1 MFPDGQ
7 PSIQSAINQMKWLY
21 RYISLNRQQATTTE
35 LKQLGRLIDQ
45 MQTTDL
51 DNSLIELKGFITK
64 IKGISTGSSRDE
76 VQQLLQDG
84 RALLNTNPD
93 AP

>member
-1 MFPDGQ
+1 
-7 PSIQSAINQMKWLY
+7 MKWLY